1 VAIFIT
7 LLIALLLLLINKLST
22 AVGKDSPPSSIIF
35 SDDEKNITQEKT
47 FFSTKKKKAAV
58 PGDTKNLYSKNM
70 SGPPR
75 EIQAKESAKTTE
87 KLLKDFPSITNDA
100 KINLI
105 INLES
110 FEPDLLTL
118 AFSDKSADVRLAAA
132 KSLFWLETDQ
142 KNILP
147 FIALAM
153 NDKSSPSRDESYEL
167 MDSLHDKCDLL
178 SLMELAMDSG
188 FADARLKAVS
198 KFIDTGFSRE
208 DVRILVIKALS
219 DKEKEI
225 RAQAILAAAFL
236 WDQEFSSEEEAV
248 KYISRH

>member
-70 SGPPR
+70 FGPPR

-87 KLLKDFPSITNDA
+87 KLLKDFPSMDNDA
-100 KINLI
+100 KISLI

-110 FEPDLLTL
+110 FDPDLLTL

-153 NDKSSPSRDESYEL
+153 NDKSNAIRDESYKL
-167 MDSLHDKCDLL
+167 MDSLHDKYDLL
-178 SLMELAMDSG
+178 NLMEEALNSG
-188 FADARLKAVS
+188 FADARLKSVS
-198 KFIDTGFSRE
+198 KFIDTVFSRE
-208 DVRILVIKALS
+208 DVKILVIKALS

-236 WDQEFSSEEEAV
+236 WDQEFSSEEETV